1 MSKTLPP
8 LPALP
13 PAEVQEWSESWITL
27 RGEGWTR
34 ETVEKYAS
42 DYALAAIEKD
52 RDRQSVTAA
61 QDAANLL
68 SRYERQWHRMG
79 ELWERHQG
87 KGWPAKE
94 GAEFAQLRDER
105 APATHAALLA
115 FLAAPQP
122 QPVQQGPVARVR
134 FSKHAF
140 DFVDWIPYQGQPL
153 KDGDLLYTS
162 PQAAQPLTPEW
173 YARWIRNNYQDHP
186 NIATLC
192 EELTKAAH
200 GITKGTT

>member
-1 MSKTLPP
+1 MNITIDRKVIEQ
-8 LPALP
+8 ALD
-13 PAEVQEWSESWITL
+13 ALESI
-27 RGEGWTR
+27 
-34 ETVEKYAS
+34 
-42 DYALAAIEKD
+42 ALAGMSGSGQESEEGMREWHA
-52 RDRQSVTAA
+52 RQAWKFIGIAA
-61 QDAANLL
+61 RAF
-68 SRYERQWHRMG
+68 S
-79 ELWERHQG
+79 
-87 KGWPAKE
+87 P
-94 GAEFAQLRDER
+94 LRE
-105 APATHAALLA
+105 ALA
-115 FLAAPQP
+115 QP

-173 YARWIRNNYQDHP
+173 YARWIRNNYQDHQ

-200 GITKGTT
+200 GTTEGTT